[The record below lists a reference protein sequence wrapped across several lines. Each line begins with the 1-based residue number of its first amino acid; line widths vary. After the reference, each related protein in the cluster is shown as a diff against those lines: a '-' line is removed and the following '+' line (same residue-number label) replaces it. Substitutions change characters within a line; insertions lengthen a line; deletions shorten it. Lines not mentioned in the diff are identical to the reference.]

1 VARKALLTLVV
12 FVLIVLMLPVTL
24 AVPAV
29 QAQCSTN
36 WAILISGGWNR
47 TNNHARFWNDISEMY
62 EILNETY
69 DYKADDIFVLYADGN
84 PPTDANCND
93 PENVNASYP
102 TNIIDYAA
110 TPANLQ
116 TVCSHIAA
124 NGDPDD
130 TLFIFTTDHGGT
142 SGGISTLV
150 LWNGTEIRA
159 DAFANTTYIGQIKQY
174 NWRAFEIEQCYGG
187 GFIPYLSKKRTVIAT
202 ACTKDE
208 VSYGWGVKPYYDI
221 FSYYFNAALKWEKP
235 DGTAVDADANK
246 DGKVSLMEAFN
257 YAEAHDTT
265 SETPQY
271 DDNGDGISHTGQMPA
286 NGDGYFGSQI
296 FLGEFVPI
304 ITGETRDVNSNLLSN
319 VEVSLYEYGNGLY
332 GGDMSSPD
340 YCIVVNQTGDY
351 WLLGTKAGFYD
362 IDTADM
368 VMIPPLHINLT
379 TPELLAA
386 GYTFDFEGNY
396 GLVPRAC
403 GISYALKSVN
413 LWLFPPTAHP
423 EWGISEWKAMDAIHS
438 WLFPSEASEE
448 AKTQGITRAAIESA
462 STVVRYLPSCL
473 NRGETFNV
481 TVTFTATEDDF
492 NAIGVTDFGPEGW
505 NTTIN
510 ISHSIPEADN
520 AKCRNNTVEIE
531 WNGPYAQNTTFTAV
545 YQVTVPEDAQPGNYT
560 FGSGFLEHYIADT
573 GPYIASI
580 GGECKTAVIGVEN
593 ATLEGLVSFQGRGT
607 PPNDRWIEP
616 FEVKLFEPGNLDNVL
631 WEGTATT
638 NNTGVFIITDL
649 TPDSYDI
656 GIKNWTCL
664 SELET
669 GVVLSGG
676 VVTEVDFGTT
686 REGDIDND
694 DWVYLGDQSAL
705 CSA

>member
-1 VARKALLTLVV
+1 
-12 FVLIVLMLPVTL
+12 
-24 AVPAV
+24 
-29 QAQCSTN
+29 
-36 WAILISGGWNR
+36 
-47 TNNHARFWNDISEMY
+47 MY

-93 PENVNASYP
+93 PEHVNASYP

-110 TPANLQ
+110 TAANLQ

-124 NGDPDD
+124 NGDPGD
-130 TLFIFTTDHGGT
+130 TLFVLTTDHGRI

-159 DAFANTTYIGQIKQY
+159 DAFANTTYIGQINQY

-187 GFIPYLSKKRTVIAT
+187 GFIPYLSKTRTVIAT

-208 VSYGWGVKPYYDI
+208 VSHGWVVKPYYDI
-221 FSYYFNAALKWEKP
+221 FSYYFGAALKWEKP
-235 DGTAVDADANK
+235 DGTAVNADANQ

-257 YAEAHDTT
+257 YAEANDTA

-286 NGDGYFGSQI
+286 NCDGYFGSQI
-296 FLGEFVPI
+296 FLGESAPI
-304 ITGETRDVNSNLLSN
+304 ITGDITGETRDVNSNLLSN
-319 VEVSLYEYGNGLY
+319 VEVSLYGLY

-340 YCIVVNQTGDY
+340 YCIVVNQTGEY
-351 WLLGTKAGFYD
+351 WLSGSKYGYFDLLTKD
-362 IDTADM
+362 L
-368 VMIPPLHINLT
+368 PPAPRNPYHPDYINLT
-379 TPELLAA
+379 TPGLLAA
-386 GYTFDFEGNY
+386 GYILDFEGDY
-396 GLVPRAC
+396 GLVPKAC
-403 GISYALKSVN
+403 TMSYAMKSVN
-413 LWLFPPTAHP
+413 HWLFVPIDGSAVPHP
-423 EWGISEWKAMDAIHS
+423 EWQLSGWKAMESVHS
-438 WLFPSEASEE
+438 WQYPSEG
-448 AKTQGITRAAIESA
+448 AKTQGITRAAAAIESA

-520 AKCRNNTVEIE
+520 AKCKNNTVEIE

-560 FGSGFLEHYIADT
+560 FGSGFLEHYIAGT

-616 FEVKLFEPGNLDNVL
+616 FNVTLFEPGNLSNVL
-631 WEGTATT
+631 WTGVATT
-638 NNTGVFIITDL
+638 NNTGVFTIDNIPAGT
-649 TPDSYDI
+649 YDI

-676 VVTEVDFGTT
+676 EITEVDFGTT
-686 REGDIDND
+686 REGDANND
-694 DWVYLGDQSAL
+694 DWVTGADRALLYAAWGSHEGDPNWNPHCDFNRDGYVTMADLSLMLPNWNQHGDL
-705 CSA
+705 V